1 MKKSSILS
9 AVVLV
14 VALLF
19 TACGRMGPVPPPDKT
34 PPTVSSTIPANG
46 TVNVPVDLPGGI
58 LITFSKKMDAST
70 INDQTITLADG
81 QNSVPGLVTYTDTTS
96 VPTAVLTPSSNL
108 NPTTLYKITVDINVK
123 DSYGIPM
130 AAPHLCSFG
139 TGTVSDIIP
148 PTIVATTPRNGDIG
162 VMPNAALSV
171 TFSEPIDQKTISF
184 MLSTGS
190 TTIPCTMSY
199 SGTTAVFTPLNILAS
214 TTSYTAT
221 VSAGVKDLAGNA
233 TLNDYSWGFV
243 TSAAPDTTP
252 PGVIATTPQAGA
264 TNVAVN
270 IAPSITFS
278 EPVDQQTIS
287 FMLSTGSTTIPCT
300 MSYSGTTA
308 IFTPL
313 NILASTTSYTA
324 TVSAGVKDLAGNA
337 MSNSY
342 IWSFTTGIAID
353 TTLPIV
359 TATTPA
365 VGATNVALNIAPSVT
380 FSEPVDPTTITF
392 TLTFTLNGVVTKLP
406 CTMSYSGV
414 TSIFTPSS
422 KLKKNVMYT
431 ATVSAGVNDLAGNAM
446 PSDYV
451 WFFTTSKN

>member
-14 VALLF
+14 IASLF
-19 TACGRMGPVPPPDKT
+19 TACGRQGPVPPLDET

-46 TVNVPVDLPGGI
+46 TVNVPVYLPGGI
-58 LITFSKKMDAST
+58 LITFSKKMDDST

-81 QNSVPGLVTYTDTTS
+81 QNGVPGLVTYTYTTG
-96 VPTAVLTPSSNL
+96 VPTAVFTPSSSL

-130 AAPHLCSFG
+130 AAPYLCSFG
-139 TGTVSDIIP
+139 TGTVQDTIP
-148 PTIVATTPRNGDIG
+148 PTVVSTTPRNGDIG

-171 TFSEPIDQKTISF
+171 TFSEPVDSQTISF
-184 MLSTGS
+184 IMSTGS

-199 SGTTAVFTPLNILAS
+199 SGGTTAIFTPLATLAYS
-214 TTSYTAT
+214 TPYTAT
-221 VSAGVKDLAGNA
+221 VSAGVKDLAGNPMP
-233 TLNDYSWGFV
+233 NSYIWSFV

-264 TNVAVN
+264 TNVAMN

-287 FMLSTGSTTIPCT
+287 FILSTGSTTIPCT

-342 IWSFTTGIAID
+342 IWSFTTGTAID

-359 TATTPA
+359 AATTPT
-365 VGATNVALNIAPSVT
+365 VGAAGVAVNTAPSVT

-392 TLTFTLNGVVTKLP
+392 TLSGGGATLP

-414 TSIFTPSS
+414 TAIFKPSS
-422 KLKKNVMYT
+422 NLKKNTLYT
-431 ATVSAGVNDLAGNAM
+431 ARVSAGVRDLAGNAM
-446 PSDYV
+446 PNDYF
-451 WFFTTSKN
+451 WSFTTSKN